1 MPPNF
6 GNKSVPHK
14 YSACIATILTIPN
27 EIQIFGPY
35 TCTTVRILL
44 VEDDE
49 VISERLKRA
58 LEKEGYLADLA
69 HDGQAGLD
77 LAKLGGYSVIVLDVM
92 MPKRDGWS
100 VCQALRDAKDATPIL
115 MLTAKDAVEDRVK
128 GLDLGAD
135 DYLVKPFSLKEFL
148 ARIRALTRR
157 NKIEKSSLMHLSDLE
172 IDSKAKTVTRDG
184 NLLKLTKREY
194 TLLEALA
201 RNGRRILSRDFIIE
215 QIWNDEDSVS
225 NTVNFHVTSLR
236 KKIDEGREKSLIE
249 TVHGFGYRIS
259 EDI

>member
-1 MPPNF
+1 MQT
-6 GNKSVPHK
+6 
-14 YSACIATILTIPN
+14 YT
-27 EIQIFGPY
+27 EI
-35 TCTTVRILL
+35 TLRVLL

-58 LEKEGYLADLA
+58 LEKEGYPTDLA
-69 HDGQAGLD
+69 HDGQVGLE
-77 LAKLGGYSVIVLDVM
+77 LARMGEYSVIILDVM

-100 VCQALRDAKDATPIL
+100 VCQALRDSKNSTPIL
-115 MLTAKDAVEDRVK
+115 MLTAKDAIEDRVK

-157 NKIEKSSLMHLSDLE
+157 NKLEKSSIIHLADLD
-172 IDSKAKTVTRDG
+172 IDAGAKTVTKAG
-184 NLLKLTKREY
+184 EPLKLTKREF

-201 RNGRRILSRDFIIE
+201 RNRRRILSREYIIE

-236 KKIDEGREKSLIE
+236 KKIDIGRDKSLIE
-249 TVHGFGYRIS
+249 TVHGFGYRIT
-259 EDI
+259 EDV

>member
-1 MPPNF
+1 MR
-6 GNKSVPHK
+6 V
-14 YSACIATILTIPN
+14 
-27 EIQIFGPY
+27 
-35 TCTTVRILL
+35 LL

-58 LEKEGYLADLA
+58 LEKEGYSADLA
-69 HDGQAGLD
+69 HDGQTGLEM
-77 LAKLGGYSVIVLDVM
+77 ARMGEYSVIILDIM
-92 MPKRDGWS
+92 MPRRDGWS
-100 VCQALRDAKDATPIL
+100 VCQALRDSRNTTPIL
-115 MLTAKDAVEDRVK
+115 MLTAKDAIEDRVK

-157 NKIEKSSLMHLSDLE
+157 NKIEKSSIIHLGDLD
-172 IDSKAKTVTRDG
+172 IDAGAKTVLKSGDP
-184 NLLKLTKREY
+184 LKLTKREF

-201 RNGRRILSRDFIIE
+201 RNRRRILSREYIIE
-215 QIWNDEDSVS
+215 HIWNDEESVS

-236 KKIDEGREKSLIE
+236 KKIDAGRAKSLIE

-259 EDI
+259 EDD

>member
-1 MPPNF
+1 MR
-6 GNKSVPHK
+6 V
-14 YSACIATILTIPN
+14 
-27 EIQIFGPY
+27 
-35 TCTTVRILL
+35 LL

-58 LEKEGYLADLA
+58 LEKEGYSADLA

-77 LAKLGGYSVIVLDVM
+77 LAKFGEYSVIVLDVM

-100 VCQALRDAKDATPIL
+100 VCQALREGKNTTPIL
-115 MLTAKDAVEDRVK
+115 MLTAKDAIEDRVK

-148 ARIRALTRR
+148 ARIRALSRR
-157 NKIEKSSLMHLSDLE
+157 SKLEKSSIMHLSDLE
-172 IDSKAKTVTRDG
+172 IDANAKTASRNGVP
-184 NLLKLTKREY
+184 LKLTKREF

-201 RNGRRILSRDFIIE
+201 RNRRRILSREFIIE

-249 TVHGFGYRIS
+249 TVHGFGYRIA
-259 EDI
+259 EDV

>member
-1 MPPNF
+1 MQT
-6 GNKSVPHK
+6 
-14 YSACIATILTIPN
+14 YT
-27 EIQIFGPY
+27 EI
-35 TCTTVRILL
+35 TLRVLL

-58 LEKEGYLADLA
+58 LEKEGYPTDLA
-69 HDGQAGLD
+69 HDGQVGLE
-77 LAKLGGYSVIVLDVM
+77 LARMGEYSVIILDVM

-100 VCQALRDAKDATPIL
+100 VCQALRDSKNSTPIL
-115 MLTAKDAVEDRVK
+115 MLTAKDAIEDRVK

-157 NKIEKSSLMHLSDLE
+157 NKLEKSLIIHLADLD
-172 IDSKAKTVTRDG
+172 IDAGAKTVTKAG
-184 NLLKLTKREY
+184 EPLKLTKREF

-201 RNGRRILSRDFIIE
+201 RNRRRILSREYIIE

-236 KKIDEGREKSLIE
+236 KKIDIGRDKSLIE
-249 TVHGFGYRIS
+249 TVHGFGYRIT
-259 EDI
+259 EDV

>member
-1 MPPNF
+1 M
-6 GNKSVPHK
+6 
-14 YSACIATILTIPN
+14 
-27 EIQIFGPY
+27 
-35 TCTTVRILL
+35 LL

-58 LEKEGYLADLA
+58 LEKEGYTADLA

-77 LAKLGGYSVIVLDVM
+77 LARVGEYSVIILDVM

-100 VCQALRDAKDATPIL
+100 VCQSLRESRNTTPIL

-148 ARIRALTRR
+148 ARIRALSRR
-157 NKIEKSSLMHLSDLE
+157 TKIEKSTIIHLGDLE
-172 IDSKAKTVTRDG
+172 IDAKAMTVTKEG
-184 NLLKLTKREY
+184 SPLKLTKREF

-201 RNGRRILSRDFIIE
+201 RNRRRILSREFIIE

-236 KKIDEGREKSLIE
+236 KKIDVGREKSLIE
-249 TVHGFGYRIS
+249 TVHGFGYRIT
-259 EDI
+259 EDV

>member
-1 MPPNF
+1 
-6 GNKSVPHK
+6 
-14 YSACIATILTIPN
+14 
-27 EIQIFGPY
+27 
-35 TCTTVRILL
+35 VRILL

-58 LEKEGYLADLA
+58 LEKEGFTADLA
-69 HDGQAGLD
+69 PDGQVGLD
-77 LAKLGGYSVIVLDVM
+77 FARHGEYSVIILDIM

-100 VCQALRDAKDATPIL
+100 VCQALRDSRNTTPIL
-115 MLTAKDAVEDRVK
+115 MLTAKDAIEDRVK

-157 NKIEKSSLMHLSDLE
+157 NKIEKSSVIHLGDLE
-172 IDSKAKTVTRDG
+172 IDAKAMTVTRAG
-184 NLLKLTKREY
+184 QPLKLTKREF

-201 RNGRRILSRDFIIE
+201 RNRRRILSREYIIE

-236 KKIDEGREKSLIE
+236 KKVDVGREKSLIE

-259 EDI
+259 EED

>member
-1 MPPNF
+1 MQT
-6 GNKSVPHK
+6 
-14 YSACIATILTIPN
+14 YT
-27 EIQIFGPY
+27 EI
-35 TCTTVRILL
+35 TLRVLL

-58 LEKEGYLADLA
+58 LEKEGYPTDLA
-69 HDGQAGLD
+69 HDGQVGLE
-77 LAKLGGYSVIVLDVM
+77 LARMGEYSVIILDVM

-100 VCQALRDAKDATPIL
+100 VCQALRDSRNSTPIL
-115 MLTAKDAVEDRVK
+115 MLTAKDAIEDRVK

-157 NKIEKSSLMHLSDLE
+157 NKLEKSSIIHLADLD
-172 IDSKAKTVTRDG
+172 IDAGAKTVTKAG
-184 NLLKLTKREY
+184 EPLKLTKREF

-201 RNGRRILSRDFIIE
+201 RNRRRILSREYIIE

-236 KKIDEGREKSLIE
+236 KKIDIGRDKSLIE
-249 TVHGFGYRIS
+249 TVHGFGYRIT
-259 EDI
+259 EDV

>member
-1 MPPNF
+1 MQ
-6 GNKSVPHK
+6 
-14 YSACIATILTIPN
+14 T
-27 EIQIFGPY
+27 Y
-35 TCTTVRILL
+35 TKITLRVLL

-58 LEKEGYLADLA
+58 LEKEGYPTDLA
-69 HDGQAGLD
+69 HDGQVGLEM
-77 LAKLGGYSVIVLDVM
+77 ARMGEYSVIILDVM

-100 VCQALRDAKDATPIL
+100 VCQALRDSKNSTPIL
-115 MLTAKDAVEDRVK
+115 MLTAKDAIEDRVK

-157 NKIEKSSLMHLSDLE
+157 NKLEKSSIIHLADLD
-172 IDSKAKTVTRDG
+172 IDAGAKTVTKAG
-184 NLLKLTKREY
+184 EPLKLTKREF

-201 RNGRRILSRDFIIE
+201 RNRRRILSREYIIE

-236 KKIDEGREKSLIE
+236 KKIDIGRDKSLIE

>member
-1 MPPNF
+1 MQ
-6 GNKSVPHK
+6 
-14 YSACIATILTIPN
+14 T
-27 EIQIFGPY
+27 Y
-35 TCTTVRILL
+35 TKITLRVLL

-58 LEKEGYLADLA
+58 LEKEGYPTDLA
-69 HDGQAGLD
+69 HDGQVGLE
-77 LAKLGGYSVIVLDVM
+77 LARMGEYSVIILDVM

-100 VCQALRDAKDATPIL
+100 VCQALRDSKNSTPIL
-115 MLTAKDAVEDRVK
+115 MLTAKDAIEDRVK

-157 NKIEKSSLMHLSDLE
+157 NKLEKSSIIHLADLD
-172 IDSKAKTVTRDG
+172 IDAGAKTVTKAG
-184 NLLKLTKREY
+184 EPLKLTKREF

-201 RNGRRILSRDFIIE
+201 RNRRRILSREYIIE

-236 KKIDEGREKSLIE
+236 KKIDIGRDKSLIE

>member
-1 MPPNF
+1 MQT
-6 GNKSVPHK
+6 
-14 YSACIATILTIPN
+14 YT
-27 EIQIFGPY
+27 EI
-35 TCTTVRILL
+35 TLRVLL

-58 LEKEGYLADLA
+58 LEKEGYPTDLA
-69 HDGQAGLD
+69 HDGQVGLE
-77 LAKLGGYSVIVLDVM
+77 LARMGEYSVIILDVM

-100 VCQALRDAKDATPIL
+100 VCQALRDSKNSTPIL
-115 MLTAKDAVEDRVK
+115 MLTAKDAIEDRVK
-128 GLDLGAD
+128 GLDIGAD

-157 NKIEKSSLMHLSDLE
+157 NKLEKSLIIHLADLD
-172 IDSKAKTVTRDG
+172 IDAGAKTVTKAG
-184 NLLKLTKREY
+184 EPLKLTKREF

-201 RNGRRILSRDFIIE
+201 RNRRRILSREYIIE

-236 KKIDEGREKSLIE
+236 KKIDSGRDKSLIE
-249 TVHGFGYRIS
+249 TVHGFGYRIT
-259 EDI
+259 EDV

>member
-1 MPPNF
+1 MIFKHPRRILNF
-6 GNKSVPHK
+6 
-14 YSACIATILTIPN
+14 
-27 EIQIFGPY
+27 
-35 TCTTVRILL
+35 TVRVLL

-58 LEKEGYLADLA
+58 LEKEGYPTDLA
-69 HDGQAGLD
+69 HDGQVGLD
-77 LAKLGGYSVIVLDVM
+77 LARMGEYSVIILDVM

-100 VCQALRDAKDATPIL
+100 VCQALRDSKNTTPIL
-115 MLTAKDAVEDRVK
+115 MLTAKDAIEDRVK

-135 DYLVKPFSLKEFL
+135 DYLVKPFSLKELL

-157 NKIEKSSLMHLSDLE
+157 NKLEKSSIIHLGDLD
-172 IDSKAKTVTRDG
+172 IDAGAKTVTKAG
-184 NLLKLTKREY
+184 EPIKLTKREF

-201 RNGRRILSRDFIIE
+201 RNRRRILSREYIIE
-215 QIWNDEDSVS
+215 QIWNDEDSIS

-236 KKIDEGREKSLIE
+236 KKIDVGRDKSLIE
-249 TVHGFGYRIS
+249 TVHGFGYRIT